1 MPIFNAIRESYG
13 VRLSELRLFYRPKQD
28 RAKFTLYDLY
38 KVKYLFVQLSHH
50 TAYFKDSESACC
62 NVGS

>member
-1 MPIFNAIRESYG
+1 MAFAYPNY
-13 VRLSELRLFYRPKQD
+13 VLFYRPKQD
-28 RAKFTLYDLY
+28 RAKFTLYDLH

-50 TAYFKDSESACC
+50 TAYFKDLESACC

>member
-1 MPIFNAIRESYG
+1 MAFAYPNY
-13 VRLSELRLFYRPKQD
+13 VLFYRPKQD
-28 RAKFTLYDLY
+28 RAKLTLYDLH

-50 TAYFKDSESACC
+50 TVYFKSSEIACC